1 MIGTTEEARASMVLK
16 KNKTKKGKQGSQS
29 SVEFVSLIHKE
40 KLTQGNG
47 KRQRMN
53 FEWIDPKAKA
63 KGW

>member
-1 MIGTTEEARASMVLK
+1 MVLK